1 MKLTACELC
10 ETDGGEVLFRHPD
23 YRVVRVTGAE
33 GDAYRGFCR
42 VIWNHHIAEMSDL
55 THVEQATL
63 MAAVFQL
70 ESALRAALKPDKIN
84 LASLGNMTP
93 HLHWH
98 VIPRFRHDETFP
110 KPIWAAGVSPARSP
124 STPPSAPPDQPS
136 NSNADSHV
144 HFNVNWAQHVQEAL
158 MNGMAPA
165 IHLKPGNPDIPALK

>member
-1 MKLTACELC
+1 MTAASQMKRACELC
-10 ETDGGEVLFRHPD
+10 EADGGEVLFRHLD

-42 VIWNHHIAEMSDL
+42 VIWNHHVAEMSDL
-55 THVEQATL
+55 THDEQSTL

-84 LASLGNMTP
+84 LASLGNMAP

-110 KPIWAAGVSPARSP
+110 KPIWVAVVSPSVPA
-124 STPPSAPPDQPS
+124 DQPS
-136 NSNADSHV
+136 NSNADSRA
-144 HFNVNWAQHVQEAL
+144 HFNVNWAHHVREAL
-158 MNGMAPA
+158 VNGMTPA
-165 IHLKPGNPDIPALK
+165 LNLKPGKPDIPALK